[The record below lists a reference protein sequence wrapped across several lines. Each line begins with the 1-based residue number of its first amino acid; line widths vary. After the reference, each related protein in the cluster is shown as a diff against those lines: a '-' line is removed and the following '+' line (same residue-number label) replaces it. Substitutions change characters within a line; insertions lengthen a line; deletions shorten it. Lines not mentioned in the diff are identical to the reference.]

1 MTAVAMG
8 VFWSIFFVPEKK
20 HPDHEWV
27 YTTVSFVIYK
37 NLKKCG
43 NYELEEWVLQLI
55 CCTTP
60 VYTITFMPKDQWNK
74 MPEPRTGC
82 HQWNVQ
88 PNLEV
93 EELKL
98 QRWQRSLSNDINP
111 GGLETSECLE
121 GWSYS
126 HWDPPT
132 INRASLEKYSKIP
145 AFRVCFRFC
154 CTAIC
159 CQPQFHLLPHLPA
172 FHPNSTT
179 FHGHLGHHWNL
190 ALMQSQG
197 FQASEV
203 ETKRSISQCLM
214 LPAAKW

>member
-1 MTAVAMG
+1 MAKIIIQRYQPRRLRNFG
-8 VFWSIFFVPEKK
+8 VS
-20 HPDHEWV
+20 
-27 YTTVSFVIYK
+27 
-37 NLKKCG
+37 
-43 NYELEEWVLQLI
+43 EE
-55 CCTTP
+55 
-60 VYTITFMPKDQWNK
+60 
-74 MPEPRTGC
+74 
-82 HQWNVQ
+82 
-88 PNLEV
+88 
-93 EELKL
+93 
-98 QRWQRSLSNDINP
+98 
-111 GGLETSECLE
+111 
-121 GWSYS
+121 WSYS

-214 LPAAKW
+214 LPASSKVVAHQDIQRMLRNQTWPGGGFFKHNFHTTVRMQCQLNSVIS